1 MHRRVAGGNNIQ
13 WTILCNSPSMRGK
26 GSPMILTT
34 PVHIPV
40 SDWQIGYN
48 DRLLL
53 LGSCFSDH
61 IAAKLQEHY
70 FQVTAN
76 PFGMLY
82 NPLSIANA
90 LSLAAAGQLP
100 EWVEWGGLYHSMYHH
115 GSFSRPTAEQT
126 AAVVGES
133 MQVLRKAFEEAQVV
147 IITFG
152 TAWVYEYDGQVVA
165 NCHKMPADRF
175 QRRRLTVEEI
185 VEVWQP
191 IVEAHKEKHFLFT
204 VSPIRHIK
212 DGLHENQL
220 SKAVLLTAIDRLQHP
235 TQTPAQIQKTQTQ
248 KTQAQTQIQTPQ
260 LKARVAYFPSYEI
273 VQDEL
278 RDYRFYAED
287 MVHPSAVAVQYI
299 WERFAATYFSAAT
312 QQEMRTL
319 HQLYLDRHHTLLHPD
334 TPASQAF
341 LARIAANASQLR
353 LRYPWI

>member
-1 MHRRVAGGNNIQ
+1 
-13 WTILCNSPSMRGK
+13 
-26 GSPMILTT
+26 MILTT

-76 PFGMLY
+76 PFGTLY

-126 AAVVGES
+126 AAAVGES

-152 TAWVYEYDGQVVA
+152 TAWVYEYEGQVVA

-220 SKAVLLTAIDRLQHP
+220 SKAVLLMAIDRLQALIRP
-235 TQTPAQIQKTQTQ
+235 TIEIQTTTEKQTPAQTKPI
-248 KTQAQTQIQTPQ
+248 AQ
-260 LKARVAYFPSYEI
+260 VDYFPSYEI

-287 MVHPSAVAVQYI
+287 MVHPSGVAVEYV
-299 WERFAATYFSAAT
+299 WEWFGKTYFSEVT
-312 QQEMRTL
+312 RREMQPL

-334 TPASQAF
+334 TAESQAF
-341 LARIAANASQLR
+341 VARIEAKAAALR
-353 LRYPWI
+353 ERYPWV